1 VASHVKEYLSSD
13 QFTTRAAQLGEEVG
27 EADERMEARL
37 HAKFDHQV
45 GQLTKS
51 STDSPYTVGPSQES
65 AQQRM
70 PVVNLAELLRSPQGM
85 LQAIV
90 LNEILHPPQHR
101 W

>member
-1 VASHVKEYLSSD
+1 VASHVKEYLRSD
-13 QFTTRAAQLGEEVG
+13 QFATRAAQLGEEVG

-45 GQLTKS
+45 GQLKKS
-51 STDSPYTVGPSQES
+51 SLDTPSSVGTSPDLPPPRVPLT
-65 AQQRM
+65 
-70 PVVNLAELLRSPQGM
+70 NLAELLRSPQGM

-90 LNEILHPPQHR
+90 LNEILQPPQHR